1 MDDTTKHAPA
11 EIFSAF
17 SQFWSSA
24 LPSAFLPPAGGA
36 AEASRGG
43 GKAGASVFGPA
54 AEYWLDAWQRSIL
67 FLDVLRQ
74 RGDTYLERTE
84 EIAPNVLSF
93 KASLVMDGR
102 KLPRPVNY
110 GLVRITP
117 PEGVATDP
125 AKRPFIVFD
134 PRAGHGPGIGGMKAE
149 SEIGQALAA
158 GHPCYFV
165 GFLPKPEPGQT
176 IEDVCAAEASFIRE
190 VAALHPLAE
199 GKPCLIGNCQAGWQI
214 AMTAAVD
221 PDPVGALILAGA
233 PLSYWAGVHGKN
245 PLRYLGGL
253 LGGTWLTALAGHL
266 GAGIFDGAS
275 LVENFERMSPA
286 NTYWKKP
293 YNVYSKVD
301 TEAGRFLDF
310 ETWWGN
316 PVLLNAG
323 EMQWIADNLFVGNRL
338 TSGEIRTSNGVEVD
352 LRNIRAPII
361 IFCSWGDDIT
371 PPQQALGWITD
382 IYASDTELADGGQT
396 IVYALHESIGHLG
409 IFVSGKVATKEHD
422 KFVNCMEAIE
432 LLPPGL
438 FQAVITEVDKT
449 VANRDLVEG
458 RYLLRFEPR
467 TLADI
472 RALGGNDAE
481 DDRRFETVA
490 RVSEVNKALYRRF
503 LSPTLRALSNE
514 RTAEFL
520 RKTERNRLQFS
531 AFSSKN
537 PFMQPIGAL
546 AETIRANRAPVSA
559 DNPFLAGERAFS
571 EAVTNGLEAFGRA
584 RDALTENMFLTVYGA
599 PLVQAMVGLDPGEI
613 RPRQGIARDLAREAA
628 TARLRAELI
637 EGLEHGDHLDAGLR
651 ALVYVYRGQ
660 SAIDE
665 RAFAALMQLRDSQQP
680 QARPSMARLKEMLRR
695 QALIVRM
702 DEERAVAAIP
712 KLLPASASDRATAV
726 AAIRKIVLA
735 EGDLSEETAR
745 RLARIEAIFG
755 QSPEAIALAPQ
766 ITTPRLAAQ

>member
-1 MDDTTKHAPA
+1 MDNTTKPA

-24 LPSAFLPPAGGA
+24 LPSAVSPPAGGA
-36 AEASRGG
+36 ADESRGG
-43 GKAGASVFGPA
+43 SKAGASAFGPA

-74 RGDTYLERTE
+74 RGDTYLERTT

-110 GLVRITP
+110 VLARITP

-134 PRAGHGPGIGGMKAE
+134 PRAGHGPGIGGMKAQ

-176 IEDVCAAEASFIRE
+176 IEDVCAAEARFVRE
-190 VAALHPLAE
+190 VAELHPQAE
-199 GKPCLIGNCQAGWQI
+199 AKPCLIGNCQAGWQI

-221 PDPVGALILAGA
+221 PAPVGALILAGA

-253 LGGTWLTALAGHL
+253 LGGTWLTALSGDL

-275 LVENFERMSPA
+275 LVENFERMNPA

-293 YNVYSKVD
+293 YNVYSKID

-338 TSGEIRTSNGVEVD
+338 TSGEIRTSGGVKVD
-352 LRNIRAPII
+352 LRNIRAPIVV
-361 IFCSWGDDIT
+361 FCSWGDDIT

-382 IYASDTELADGGQT
+382 LYATDAELAEGGQT

-422 KFVNCMEAIE
+422 KFVNCLDAIE

-438 FQAVITEVDKT
+438 FQAVITEVDGT

-467 TLADI
+467 TLSDI

-490 RVSEVNKALYRRF
+490 RVSEVNKALYRKF
-503 LSPTLRALSNE
+503 LSPAVRALSNE
-514 RTAEFL
+514 KTAEFL
-520 RKTERNRLQFS
+520 RKSERNRLRFS

-537 PFMQPIGAL
+537 PLMQPISAL
-546 AETIRANRAPVSA
+546 AETVRSHRAPVRA

-571 EAVTNGLEAFGRA
+571 EAMTASLEAFGKA
-584 RDALTENMFLTVYGA
+584 RDTLTENIFLSVYGA
-599 PLVQAMVGLDPGEI
+599 PLVQAIVGLDPSEI
-613 RPRQGIARDLAREAA
+613 RPRQGIAHDLAHEAA
-628 TARLRAELI
+628 TARLRASLV
-637 EGLEHGDHLDAGLR
+637 EGLGHGDLLDAGLR

-665 RAFAALMQLRDSQQP
+665 RAFAALIKLRESQQP
-680 QARPSMARLKEMLRR
+680 GARRSMAQLKDALRR

-702 DEERAVAAIP
+702 DEEGAVAAIP
-712 KLLPASASDRATAV
+712 KLLPASASDRTVAV
-726 AAIRKIVLA
+726 DAIRKIVLA
-735 EGDLSEETAR
+735 EGDVSEETAR
-745 RLARIEAIFG
+745 RLSRIEALFG
-755 QSPEAIALAPQ
+755 QPSEALAVTAAPA
-766 ITTPRLAAQ
+766 PRLAAQ